1 MKRDYGNYVSSYE
14 FCCPIHKKGDQM
26 LCANY
31 LGISLLNLGYKVLSN
46 VIFDCLLE
54 FVENSKG
61 AYQYGFRPNKCKIDQ
76 IFILR

>member
-1 MKRDYGNYVSSYE
+1 
-14 FCCPIHKKGDQM
+14 M